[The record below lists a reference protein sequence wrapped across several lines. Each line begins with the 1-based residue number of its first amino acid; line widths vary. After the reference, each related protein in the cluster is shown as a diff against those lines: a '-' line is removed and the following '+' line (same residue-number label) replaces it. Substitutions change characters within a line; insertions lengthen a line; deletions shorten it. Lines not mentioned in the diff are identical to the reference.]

1 VDRAPEGIGR
11 GLAAALLAVPAM
23 AWGCLDPG
31 EPVTDRAR
39 VTWAAYPETV
49 LVGETFSME
58 MAGPVSLNT
67 CGHLDT
73 ATVAVG
79 DSTIR
84 LDATRVVYPDAWCS
98 DERVAFYEVRV
109 MEMPRPGRYA
119 VRSGGEAR
127 LGTMVV
133 VDSGRFSPV
142 TTVGEGTL
150 GRGGGCLFFGPGW
163 AANQRPFALRGAPEG
178 FRRLAGTDTVVRVRG
193 RLVGFSLCGPF
204 GSRPSIRVDS
214 ARATGRT
221 GADWYGPVRELRRDG
236 SGSAEG
242 G

>member
-1 VDRAPEGIGR
+1 
-11 GLAAALLAVPAM
+11 M
-23 AWGCLDPG
+23 
-31 EPVTDRAR
+31 
-39 VTWAAYPETV
+39 TWAAYPETV
-49 LVGETFSME
+49 LAGDAFSME
-58 MAGPVSLNT
+58 MAGPVSVNT

-73 ATVAVG
+73 ATATVG

-84 LDATRVVYPDAWCS
+84 LDATRVVFPDAWCS

-109 MEMPRPGRYA
+109 MEMGRSGRYA
-119 VRSGGEAR
+119 VLGGGGSR

-163 AANQRPFALRGAPEG
+163 AANQRPFALRGAPED
-178 FRRLAGTDTVVRVRG
+178 FDRLVGTDTVVRVRG

-221 GADWYGPVRELRRDG
+221 GADWYGPVEELRRDRD
-236 SGSAEG
+236 G
-242 G
+242 GAGGR